1 MTTNQLTFAGAAV
14 SLAVLFL
21 NLRPWWKGGRDP
33 KQLIPFGSAFIL
45 GALAT
50 VCTGGLLGWL
60 AGCSAVGANTAGN
73 KAVPGTTGTPDSVLA
88 RGSMGQLTAEGG
100 VVVFLLAIGVAAAWK
115 AAGKSDKRRMFGG
128 GFCGMTLC
136 LTAGIAGTLDFLP
149 GVANSLGAGLRGAL
163 EGGGLL

>member
-1 MTTNQLTFAGAAV
+1 MTTTQLTFAGAAI

-33 KQLIPFGSAFIL
+33 KALIPFGVSFIL

-73 KAVPGTTGTPDSVLA
+73 KAVPGTTGTSDAALA
-88 RGSMGQLTAEGG
+88 RGSLGALTPEGG
-100 VVVFLLAIGVAAAWK
+100 VVVFLLAIGVFAAFK
-115 AAGKSDKRRMFGG
+115 AAGKSDKRRMVGG
-128 GFCGMTLC
+128 GFCGATLC

-149 GVANSLGAGLRGAL
+149 GVANSIGAGLRSAL